1 MLDYEVITAED
12 ASERAEGW
20 KKLGVRHIEKGEWDE
35 ATKCFKKA
43 ATFFGD
49 AMDKEN
55 RKLMNSMVGEREGL
69 GFRERERCLSP
80 RERVLS
86 LRAFSLPPSFSCS
99 PSLRPS
105 LALSLSVSTSVTFC
119 CERGRWFSRM
129 CGRRR
134 RWRMEERRL

>member
-20 KKLGVRHIEKGEWDE
+20 KKLGVLHIEKGEWDE

-55 RKLMNSMVGEREGL
+55 RKLMNSMVRD
-69 GFRERERCLSP
+69 RERSRPVSLSP
-80 RERVLS
+80 PLS
-86 LRAFSLPPSFSCS
+86 LFLPPSPF
-99 PSLRPS
+99 
-105 LALSLSVSTSVTFC
+105 LSVSTSVTFC
-119 CERGRWFSRM
+119 CERGRWVARM

-134 RWRMEERRL
+134 RRRMEERNF